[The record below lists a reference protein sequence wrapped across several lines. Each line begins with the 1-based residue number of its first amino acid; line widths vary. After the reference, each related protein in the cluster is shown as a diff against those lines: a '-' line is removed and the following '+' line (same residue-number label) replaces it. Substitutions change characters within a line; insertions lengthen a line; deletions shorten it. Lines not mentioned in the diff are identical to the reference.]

1 MSDSP
6 TESGFGRISNAI
18 GKALTAHGHSVM
30 AASVNYSGHPHNL
43 PFWCWRLTGDI
54 WQEVTGIIN
63 QYPPDMV
70 IVCQDFPY
78 AQTLLNACRVD
89 WSKIALFNI
98 TPIDGTPIHPDWLDV
113 VDGVNGTM
121 VISRFGVEAMRQAGR
136 HVGLC
141 HPGVDTGHFNPAS
154 AEEKAALRAKAGLEP
169 NRFVVGMAAMNQ
181 GRKNIPATLEGFAE
195 FCKDKPNARLLL
207 DMEKASG
214 GGWDVPKLAKEIGVP
229 DGRIIF
235 REDLLKRG
243 MTSLRDRYCIMDA
256 HSVLSFREG
265 FGLPLLESQACKIP
279 SIALDWCS
287 GTEICGGDRGVLIPA
302 AGRPR
307 YGTWGN
313 ARDKDPDMT
322 AYINALNRLYYDQ
335 EWAQYIGRQG
345 YEWARQ
351 QTWENATAAVE
362 AELPKALEN
371 HKAKWGDTHAEVKSV
386 VSEHYHPGLQPAGF
400 DAQMPAGYKPNDGL
414 SDNGSHLGGRRLA
427 GLQSDGDS
435 RLPGAG
441 SPQPAEH
448 GVRGVVQYRGDGVQ
462 PAEPLSVLSE

>member
-1 MSDSP
+1 M
-6 TESGFGRISNAI
+6 AI
-18 GKALTAHGHSVM
+18 
-30 AASVNYSGHPHNL
+30 SVNYSGHPHSL
-43 PFWCWRLTGDI
+43 PFWCWRLSGDI
-54 WQEVTGIIN
+54 WGEATSIIN

-70 IVCQDFPY
+70 IACQDFPY
-78 AQTLLNACRVD
+78 AQTLYNGCRVD

-98 TPIDGTPIHPDWLDV
+98 TPIDGTPVNPEW
-113 VDGVNGTM
+113 VDTVDNCNGTM

-141 HPGVDTGHFNPAS
+141 HPGVDTGHFIPAS
-154 AEEKAALRAKAGLEP
+154 AEERVALRARAGLEA
-169 NRFVVGMAAMNQ
+169 NRFVIGMAAMNQ

-195 FCKDKPNARLLL
+195 FCKDKPDARLFL
-207 DMEKASG
+207 DMEKVSG
-214 GGWDVPKLAKEIGVP
+214 AGWNIPVLAKEIGVP
-229 DGRIIF
+229 DGRLIF

-279 SIALDWCS
+279 AIALDWCS
-287 GTEICGGDRGVLIPA
+287 GTEICGGDKGVLIPVTGKA
-302 AGRPR
+302 R

-322 AYINALNRLYYDQ
+322 AYVNALNRLYYDR
-335 EWAQYIGRQG
+335 EWSAYIGRQG

-351 QTWENATAAVE
+351 QTWDNAAAAVE

-371 HKAKWGDTHAEVKSV
+371 HKAKWAGTHAEVTSA
-386 VSEHYHPGLQPAGF
+386 VSQYRNSGLQPIGF

-414 SDNGSHLGGRRLA
+414 SDNGNPAGGRRFA
-427 GLQSDGDS
+427 GVQPDGVG
-435 RLPGAG
+435 GASSAG
-441 SPQPAEH
+441 DPQPAEQ
-448 GVRGVVQYRGDGVQ
+448 GIRGIVQYRGDALQ